1 MGEVDPFQYRRG
13 RLFCEDVPVAEIA
26 HKTGTPLYL
35 YSQSALEQQFRAFD
49 QAFASIP
56 HLTCYAVK
64 ANSNLAVLSL
74 FRSLGAGFDT
84 VSKGEMMRALTAG
97 ADPARIVFSGVGKS
111 GDEIDLGLQRGIMQ
125 FNVES
130 AAELKKLEARARA
143 LGKTANIA
151 LRVNPGVDAR
161 THPAIATGM
170 RHHKFGIAAE
180 DALEIYRRASRS
192 RHLQITGVACHIG
205 SQITRVGP
213 FQAALRQLRGIFLHL
228 RAQRI
233 SVRHL
238 DLGGGLGIVYTDEK
252 PPLPEEYARAV
263 VPLLRDIDCTLMLE
277 PGRAIVGNGGILVTR
292 VLFTKQNGGK
302 NFIVVDAGMNDLIR
316 PSLYGANHRI
326 QAVAPGR
333 RRTWTADVV
342 GPICESGDFF
352 ARDRQMPIV
361 REGEL
366 LAIMSAGAYGF
377 VLASNYNSRT
387 RPPEVLVCRRRVKI
401 IRKREQFQDLTR
413 GESLRPL

>member
-1 MGEVDPFQYRRG
+1 
-13 RLFCEDVPVAEIA
+13 
-26 HKTGTPLYL
+26 
-35 YSQSALEQQFRAFD
+35 
-49 QAFASIP
+49 
-56 HLTCYAVK
+56 
-64 ANSNLAVLSL
+64 
-74 FRSLGAGFDT
+74 
-84 VSKGEMMRALTAG
+84 
-97 ADPARIVFSGVGKS
+97 
-111 GDEIDLGLQRGIMQ
+111 
-125 FNVES
+125 
-130 AAELKKLEARARA
+130 

-170 RHHKFGIAAE
+170 SHHKFGIAAG
-180 DALEIYRRASRS
+180 DALEMYRRASRS

-205 SQITRVGP
+205 SQITQVEP

-233 SVRHL
+233 PVRHL
-238 DLGGGLGIVYTDEK
+238 DLGGGLGIVYNDEN
-252 PPLPEEYARAV
+252 PPLPKEYAHAV
-263 VPLLRDIDCTLMLE
+263 LPLLRDIDCTLMLE
-277 PGRAIVGNGGILVTR
+277 PGRVIVGNGGILVTR
-292 VLFTKQNGGK
+292 VVFTKQNGRK

-316 PSLYGANHRI
+316 PSLYGSNHRI

-352 ARDRQMPIV
+352 ARDRHMPIV
-361 REGEL
+361 KEGEL

-387 RPPEVLVCRRRVKI
+387 RPPEVLVRKHRVKV

-413 GESLRPL
+413 GESLQPL

>member
-1 MGEVDPFQYRRG
+1 MGAVNPFQYRRG
-13 RLFCEDVPVAEIA
+13 KLFCEEVPVAEVA
-26 HKTGTPLYL
+26 RRVGTPFYL
-35 YSQSALEQQFRAFD
+35 YSQSALVQQFRAFD
-49 QAFASIP
+49 RAFAPIP

-64 ANSNLAVLSL
+64 ANSNLAILSL

-84 VSKGEMMRALTAG
+84 VSKGEMMRALAAG
-97 ADPARIVFSGVGKS
+97 ADPAKIVFSGVGKTE
-111 GDEIDLGLQRGIMQ
+111 DEIDLGLHSGIMQ

-130 AAELKKLEARARA
+130 PAELKKLEARARA
-143 LGKTANIA
+143 LGKPARIA
-151 LRVNPGVDAR
+151 LRVNPGIDAR

-170 RHHKFGIAAE
+170 SHHKFGIE
-180 DALEIYRRASRS
+180 VGNALEIYHRAARS

-205 SQITRVGP
+205 SQITKVGP
-213 FQAALRQLRGIFLHL
+213 FQAALRQLRSIFLHL
-228 RAQRI
+228 RAQRVP
-233 SVRHL
+233 VRHL
-238 DLGGGLGIVYTDEK
+238 DLGGGLGIVYHDEK
-252 PPLPEEYARAV
+252 PPLPEEYARAIL
-263 VPLLRDIDCTLMLE
+263 PLLRDIDCTLLLE
-277 PGRAIVGNGGILVTR
+277 PGRILVGNGGILVTR
-292 VLFTKQNGGK
+292 VVFTKQNGHK

-333 RRTWTADVV
+333 RRQWTADVV

-352 ARDRQMPIV
+352 ARDRHMPIV
-361 REGEL
+361 KEGEL

-377 VLASNYNSRT
+377 ALASNYNSRT
-387 RPPEVLVCRRRVKI
+387 RPPEVLVRKDRVKI